1 MNDLFPLVG
10 GTAQPAAHGGLEPLL
25 LDLFLTLGSAWV
37 LYLLAALSVLSL
49 ALSGERGLHFAL
61 SGDDLARLQQRLRQ
75 CLRSADVASAR
86 DLLKKSRS
94 HAARIALSGLDA
106 LDQGSASVEEEMNA
120 AAAVE
125 RMRME
130 RGLAFLGTLGS
141 NAPFVGLFGTVL
153 GIIRAFRDLSANTSE
168 GSTAVMSG
176 IAEAL
181 IATAVGLLVALPAV
195 AVFNLFQRTIKN
207 RLGGSSA
214 LSHVLLAHAKAQK
227 E

>member
-1 MNDLFPLVG
+1 MNHLIALIG
-10 GTAQPAAHGGLEPLL
+10 GTAQPSAHGGLEPLL

-49 ALSGERGLHFAL
+49 ALAGERGLHFVL
-61 SGDDLARLQQRLRQ
+61 SGDDLGRLQARLRHS
-75 CLRSADVASAR
+75 LRSADVVGAR

-106 LDQGSASVEEEMNA
+106 LGQGSASVEEEMNA

-130 RGLAFLGTLGS
+130 RGLAFFGTLGS

-168 GSTAVMSG
+168 GSTAAMSG

-207 RLGGSSA
+207 RLGSSSA

>member
-1 MNDLFPLVG
+1 MNDLIPLIG
-10 GTAQPAAHGGLEPLL
+10 GTAQPAARGGLEPLL
-25 LDLFLTLGSAWV
+25 FDLFLTLGSAWV

-49 ALSGERGLHFAL
+49 ALAGERGLHFVL
-61 SGDDLARLQQRLRQ
+61 SGDDLARLQARLRQ
-75 CLRSADVASAR
+75 TLRAADVGAAR
-86 DLLKKSRS
+86 ELLEKSRS

-106 LDQGSASVEEEMNA
+106 LGQGSASVEEEMNA

-125 RMRME
+125 RLRME

-153 GIIRAFRDLSANTSE
+153 GIIRAFRDLSANSAE
-168 GSTAVMSG
+168 GPSAVMSG